1 MNNNGLLA
9 GLLKDYLQ
17 NSTDSLPVEI
27 RNLSAETPI
36 LSSSGTLHNGSRI
49 EDWFDNQD
57 VMQILHISTR
67 TLQKLRTNG
76 TLPYSR
82 IGKKIYYHRHD
93 IIKILSTHY
102 SSNNGNIK

>member
-9 GLLKDYLQ
+9 GLLKEYLQ
-17 NSTDSLPVEI
+17 NSNDSLPVEI
-27 RNLSAETPI
+27 RKLSVETPTHT
-36 LSSSGTLHNGSRI
+36 SSGNPYDGSRI

-67 TLQKLRTNG
+67 TLQKLRSNG

-82 IGKKIYYHRHD
+82 IGKKIYYHRQD
-93 IIKILSTHY
+93 IITILSTHY
-102 SSNNGNIK
+102 NSNHGNIK

>member
-1 MNNNGLLA
+1 MSNYGLLA

-17 NSTDSLPVEI
+17 NSNDTLPVEI
-27 RNLSAETPI
+27 RKLSAEVPI
-36 LSSSGTLHNGSRI
+36 HHSSGNYCNGSRI

-57 VMQILHISTR
+57 VMQILHISIR
-67 TLQKLRTNG
+67 TLQKLRSNG

-93 IIKILSTHY
+93 IITILSTHY
-102 SSNNGNIK
+102 NSNHGNIK